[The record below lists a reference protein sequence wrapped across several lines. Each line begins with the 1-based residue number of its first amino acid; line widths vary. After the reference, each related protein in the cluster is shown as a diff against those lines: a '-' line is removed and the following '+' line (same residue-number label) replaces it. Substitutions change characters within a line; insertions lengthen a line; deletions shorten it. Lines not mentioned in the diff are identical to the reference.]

1 MNIYDE
7 LFERGYISQ
16 CTHEQ
21 ELRELFEN
29 ERVTFYI
36 GIDATADSL
45 HAGHFLTLVVMKR
58 MQEAGHRPILLL
70 GGGRLLLE
78 IPRVGTI

>member
-1 MNIYDE
+1 MNIYDD
-7 LFERGYISQ
+7 LMRRGYISQ
-16 CTHEQ
+16 ATHEE
-21 ELRELFEN
+21 ELRELFEK
-29 ERVTFYI
+29 EQVTFYI

-70 GGGRLLLE
+70 GGEIGRAH
-78 IPRVGTI
+78 V